1 MRTIILDLE
10 TVPDPKALECFGPVR
25 PKANLKDAA
34 KIAADI
40 AEKEADR
47 ADKMGLDPDA
57 CRIVALGWV
66 VVGGGDPLC
75 DICVNEDEERE
86 ALDVF
91 WKSYFYGSAHTPRLL
106 TFNGFKFDLP
116 VLMRRSMYLG
126 VKYPTLNI
134 DRYRSP
140 HVDIWQKL
148 SFNGAISAHSLAF
161 YAKRL
166 GIGTLD
172 KVDGADVAKLAAAG
186 EWDAI
191 RDHCLSDVG
200 LTHALANRLGLLEV

>member
-1 MRTIILDLE
+1 MRHIILDLE
-10 TVPDPKALECFGPVR
+10 TIPDPKALDCFGPVK
-25 PKANLKDAA
+25 PKANLKDPA
-34 KIAADI
+34 KIAEDI
-40 AEKEADR
+40 KEKEQAR
-47 ADKMGLDPDA
+47 AESMGLDADA
-57 CRIVALGWV
+57 CMIVALGYV
-66 VVGGGDPLC
+66 VVGGGDPVC
-75 DICVNEDEERE
+75 EVCKTE
-86 ALDVF
+86 AGEAASLLTF
-91 WKSYFYGSAHTPRLL
+91 WSLFGRGDTSIV

-140 HVDIWQKL
+140 HIDIWQKL
-148 SFNGAISAHSLAF
+148 SFNGAIQAHSLAF

-186 EWDAI
+186 EWEAI
-191 RDHCLSDVG
+191 REHCLSDVG
-200 LTHALANRLGLLEV
+200 LCHALANRLGLLGV